1 MGRGKV
7 QLKRIEDKNSRQV
20 TFSKR
25 RTGLIKK
32 ARELSI
38 LCDVEIALIV
48 FSARGKLYQFC
59 TGDSLRKVLERY
71 QIHKDAEVAGSSVQ
85 ESKKL
90 TEGYMDFS
98 RGTNLLQM
106 VQRHFEEQKIEQLD
120 VAELTQVEHQLDAIL
135 RQTRIK
141 KSQLMM
147 KAVTALHEKE
157 EQPRE
162 GRQLMEKEITAM
174 INEATMDDDC
184 RRRRRHQQQQTQQGD
199 PDMDLELYGY
209 TNNTNN
215 NNNSSTGSGGGGVYH
230 HLQQEESMFYLL

>member
-25 RTGLIKK
+25 RSGLIKK

-90 TEGYMDFS
+90 TGGYMDFS

-184 RRRRRHQQQQTQQGD
+184 RRRHQQQQTQQGD

-209 TNNTNN
+209 ANNTNN
-215 NNNSSTGSGGGGVYH
+215 NNNSSTGSGGGGGVYH